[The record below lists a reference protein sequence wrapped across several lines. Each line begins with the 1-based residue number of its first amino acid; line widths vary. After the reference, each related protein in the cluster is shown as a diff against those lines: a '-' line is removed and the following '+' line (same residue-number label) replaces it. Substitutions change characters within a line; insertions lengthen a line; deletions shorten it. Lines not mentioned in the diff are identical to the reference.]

1 MNIQLNTDDVNADN
15 TPNGLK
21 SYETPRLESFGDAT
35 AIAKSLDI
43 HKIDEVDIAAQGSV
57 PPP

>member
-1 MNIQLNTDDVNADN
+1 MDLKLSAGNVGADA
-15 TPNGLK
+15 PQNGLK
-21 SYETPRLESFGDAT
+21 AYETPRLESYGDAT